1 LNIVNGPRGSFKY
14 IEPMSLKDL
23 LVNGHPNVGRI
34 EIIDAR
40 YPYEFKGGH
49 IKGALNVAS
58 QVRENAVHSVCK
70 WPVGN
75 FPRVKCSM
83 INFKYPN

>member
-1 LNIVNGPRGSFKY
+1 MNGPRGSFKY
-14 IEPMSLKDL
+14 IEPMSLRDL

-58 QVRENAVHSVCK
+58 QVREDAVHSVCK
-70 WPVGN
+70 RPLGN
-75 FPRVKCSM
+75 FQKLTPERT
-83 INFKYPN
+83 NFFPP